1 MTSADFEHG
10 VAGVASLAEPQ
21 RRALYRF
28 VTTREAPVSKDEA
41 AAAMGVARSVAAF
54 HLDRLVADGLLTTE
68 YRRLSGRQGPGAGRP
83 AKLYRRAEVELSVSL
98 PARRYDLAAQLLAAA
113 VAEATRTGTAVAQA
127 LTRIARERG
136 RRLGERAR
144 AAAGRRPSRR
154 AIIDAT
160 VGVLEEHGYEP
171 RVLSNEVVLANCPF
185 HALVDE
191 QRDLVCGMN
200 HDLLSGLAAAI
211 GDEVFAARLEPSDDT
226 CCVRLHPDGPVTKG
240 AATGLAPTPA
250 ATPMPSANDG
260 RSARVNINL

>member
-1 MTSADFEHG
+1 MNEFEERI
-10 VAGVASLAEPQ
+10 AGVASLAEPQ

-28 VTTREAPVSKDEA
+28 VVSRDGAVSKDEA

-83 AKLYRRAEVELSVSL
+83 AKLYRRAEGELSVSL
-98 PARRYDLAAQLLAAA
+98 PARHYDLAARLLAAA
-113 VAEATRTGTAVAQA
+113 VDEATQIGTPVAAA

-144 AAAGRRPSRR
+144 EVAGRRPSRR
-154 AIIDAT
+154 TLLDAT
-160 VGVLEEHGYEP
+160 LGVLGEQGYEP
-171 RVLSNEVVLANCPF
+171 RLNGDEVVLANCPF

-200 HDLLSGLAAAI
+200 HDLLCGMAAAV
-211 GDEVFAARLEPSDDT
+211 GDNLLAARLEPSDAN
-226 CCVRLHPDGPVTKG
+226 CCVRLDTNRPRAKG
-240 AATGLAPTPA
+240 
-250 ATPMPSANDG
+250 
-260 RSARVNINL
+260 R

>member
-1 MTSADFEHG
+1 MATDDFEQR

-28 VTTREAPVSKDEA
+28 VITREGAVSKDEA

-83 AKLYRRAEVELSVSL
+83 AKLYRRAEGELSVSL

-113 VAEATRTGTAVAQA
+113 VDEATRTGTPVAQA
-127 LTRIARERG
+127 LTRTANERG
-136 RRLGERAR
+136 RQLGERAR
-144 AAAGRRPSRR
+144 EAAGKRPSRR
-154 AIIDAT
+154 ARIDAALA
-160 VGVLEEHGYEP
+160 VLHEQGYEP
-171 RVLSNEVVLANCPF
+171 RVHGDEVVLANCPF

-200 HDLLSGLAAAI
+200 HDLLCGMTAAV
-211 GDEVFAARLEPSDDT
+211 GDDVLAARLEPSDDT
-226 CCVRLHPDGPVTKG
+226 CCVRLHADVPVTK
-240 AATGLAPTPA
+240 
-250 ATPMPSANDG
+250 D
-260 RSARVNINL
+260 R